1 MTFAIISDL
10 HLGGRG
16 VGRWHNRLLYD
27 RAESVARRA
36 VAALNAEPLD
46 VVYVLG
52 DITESGAEEQLTLA
66 REIFAGFRAPWFVLQ
81 GNHDRAAVRS
91 GRFDAVF
98 GDRVLPVF
106 ALRDGVAVAAL
117 REKSSEA
124 GGAADRYRLDE
135 TEVAEILNRL
145 RERRPDALLL
155 FSHQPL
161 AANAEWAVAQGGKD
175 AGYYRDGRDLLDRA
189 ARLAGRVAAF
199 CGHQHWHHLVR
210 GPNWVQSATAA
221 LIEYP
226 MEARIVTWDG
236 GRMTTRLL
244 AIHPASA
251 VQSLDG
257 AAWVGGRKEDREGTL
272 DWRKGDFL

>member
-1 MTFAIISDL
+1 MKFAIMADL

-27 RAESVARRA
+27 RAGAVVRSA

-46 VVYVLG
+46 AVYVLG
-52 DITESGAEEQLTLA
+52 DITESGAEEQLALA
-66 REIFAGFRAPWFVLQ
+66 SDILAALRSPWFVLP

-117 REKSSEA
+117 RERSSEA

-135 TEVAEILNRL
+135 TEVADILNRL
-145 RERRPDALLL
+145 RERQPDALLL

-161 AANAEWAVAQGGKD
+161 AANAEWTVAYGGKD
-175 AGYYRDGRDLLDRA
+175 AGYVRDGRDLLDRA
-189 ARLAGRVAAF
+189 AGCAGRVAAF
-199 CGHQHWHHLVR
+199 CGHQHWHHLLH
-210 GPNWVQSATAA
+210 GPNWVQCATAA

-226 MEARIVTWDG
+226 MEVRIVAWDG
-236 GRMTTRLL
+236 GRMTSRLL
-244 AIHPASA
+244 AIDPASA
-251 VQSLDG
+251 AQSLDG
-257 AAWVGGRKEDREGTL
+257 AAWVGGRNEDREGTL
-272 DWRKGDFL
+272 DWLKGDFP